1 MCSWNTLQ
9 VIEVIQRA
17 SKLYTSELSYLTQQ
31 FLLQNVLPFFVL
43 LRAFIRPIVLPSH
56 HLFALSAADVTDDV
70 AASGHVTLAC
80 LALLDIHD
88 GIEKV
93 GFAMLATKV
102 LPNSGQQ
109 SVRPL
114 RYAEVRCYT
123 HATDDLVMIG
133 KMCLA
138 VLTAVNALS
147 IEVDVVGQAHPG
159 R

>member
-102 LPNSGQQ
+102 
-109 SVRPL
+109 
-114 RYAEVRCYT
+114 
-123 HATDDLVMIG
+123 ATDDLVMIG